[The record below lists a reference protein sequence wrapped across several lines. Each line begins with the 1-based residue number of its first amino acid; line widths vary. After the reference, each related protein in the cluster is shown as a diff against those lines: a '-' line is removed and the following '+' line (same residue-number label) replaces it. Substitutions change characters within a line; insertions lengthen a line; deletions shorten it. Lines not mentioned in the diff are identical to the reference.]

1 MKKSNKIYNMKTLL
15 FLMIVVTSALGFAQ
29 KQVFTTGITKNF
41 EVNPSTQFS
50 LANFNGDIDVELWT
64 KNEVEVNVVFEVN
77 TPKVNKSSIYLQAFS
92 LNINKDSVNNISITS
107 TINRDF
113 LDNSF
118 NNGRSDYRI
127 NYHLKIPVYLN
138 TSFKNKYG
146 DIHLPEMSGSVSV
159 KLSYG
164 KLTAANFT
172 ADESK
177 QISHF
182 DLRHASMSV
191 NKANWLDVE
200 ADYSVVKVKETKAI
214 TLNSSYSEITID
226 DVFSATL
233 KSRYDKINFGNMSK
247 LNINMNYSKL
257 TIKFLKSDI
266 QCVARYSPLTI
277 LDLYENFSNVWLDL
291 SYSDATVYINNQA
304 CFNINSDVEYG
315 KTYLPRRSNVNNYI
329 GLTTFKTNGTVGCVT
344 GATVN
349 FSVKAKYGD
358 INIIER

>member
-1 MKKSNKIYNMKTLL
+1 MKKKYSMKALF
-15 FLMIVVTSALGFAQ
+15 FLMIFVSTTFAIAQ
-29 KQVFTTGITKNF
+29 KQVFTTSITKNF
-41 EVNPSTQFS
+41 EVSPLTQFS
-50 LANFNGDIDVELWT
+50 LSNFNGDIDVELWT

-92 LNINKDSVNNISITS
+92 LNINNDSAKNIFISS
-107 TINRDF
+107 NINKNY

-138 TSFKNKYG
+138 ASFKNKYG
-146 DIHLPEMSGSVSV
+146 DIHLPEMSGSVFV

-164 KLTAANFT
+164 KLTASNFT
-172 ADESK
+172 ADETK

-182 DLRHASMSV
+182 DLRYASMTV

-200 ADYSVVKVKETKAI
+200 ADYSVVKVNEVKAI
-214 TLNSSYSEITID
+214 TLNSSYSDITIN

-257 TIKFLKSDI
+257 TIKFLKTDI

-277 LDLYENFSNVWLDL
+277 LDLYENFSNVWFDL
-291 SYSDATVYINNQA
+291 SYSDATVYINNLA

-315 KTYLPRRSNVNNYI
+315 KTYLPKRSNVNNYI
-329 GLTTFKTNGTVGCVT
+329 SPVSFKTNGTVGCIT
-344 GATVN
+344 GATVD
-349 FSVKAKYGD
+349 FSVKAKYSD
-358 INIIER
+358 INIIEH